1 MKRSQLVVKVFV
13 IALVFTFQ
21 SACNSAG
28 NSSGAE
34 ATAVPQSE
42 GAQEINENLEAAEI
56 TADSQT
62 EPAQPSD
69 SATNEA
75 TEPAD
80 SANEVTPETP
90 SSLDVTTE
98 AAEPT
103 PEPAD
108 ANTEET
114 PEPAADAPHIAFDP
128 ENTKDGMVM
137 VFIPAG
143 EFPMGTSDEQRT
155 RLIDEHIWDKNWNES
170 ELPLHTVYLDAYWI
184 DQTEVTNG
192 QYALCV
198 ADGPC
203 QEPRFLKS
211 ATRDSYFGNPEFQNY
226 PVVYVDWTMAKAY
239 CTWAGRRLPTEA
251 EWEKA
256 ARGADGRLYPWGNEI
271 DNTRANFT
279 GSGSEGGDTTA
290 VGSFIEGASPYGVLD
305 MAGNVWEWVA
315 DEYAQRYYY
324 NSPSEN
330 PPGPTLTGTRYTVR
344 GGSWDG
350 TVNSMRIAHRYGMEV
365 DYTDFPTGGIRC
377 AASP

>member
-1 MKRSQLVVKVFV
+1 MKRSQLIVKVVV
-13 IALVFTFQ
+13 ITLVFTFQ

-28 NSSGAE
+28 NSSGSE

-42 GAQEINENLEAAEI
+42 VVQETNENLEAAEI
-56 TADSQT
+56 AVDSQNET
-62 EPAQPSD
+62 SLSSD
-69 SATNEA
+69 SAINEVS
-75 TEPAD
+75 EPTD
-80 SANEVTPETP
+80 STNEVTPETP
-90 SSLDVTTE
+90 GSPDVTFE
-98 AAEPT
+98 ATKPT
-103 PEPAD
+103 PEPA
-108 ANTEET
+108 T
-114 PEPAADAPHIAFDP
+114 DAPHIAFDP

-198 ADGPC
+198 ADGAC

-256 ARGADGRLYPWGNEI
+256 ARGTDGRLYPWGNEI

-279 GSGSEGGDTTA
+279 GGSEGGDTMA

-330 PPGPTLTGTRYTVR
+330 PPGPTLTGMRYTVR
-344 GGSWDG
+344 GGTWNG
-350 TVNSMRIAHRYGMEV
+350 TVNSMRIAHRFGMKV